1 MVALHGGPV
10 TPYEVQLER
19 EVIQE
24 EMVRLQAQTV
34 SASLQNMLKMPS
46 GHPVAT
52 LVPYDHAVIVPLFK
66 LFNASL
72 PGVVHATARGKETRT
87 RQAAQ
92 SLHSHSRSHMAQF
105 SSQHP
110 LTTVL

>member
-34 SASLQNMLKMPS
+34 SASLQNMLKIPS

-52 LVPYDHAVIVPLFK
+52 LVPYDHAVIVPLFNYSTHHCQVSCMQQLEAK
-66 LFNASL
+66 KQERDR
-72 PGVVHATARGKETRT
+72 P
-87 RQAAQ
+87 
-92 SLHSHSRSHMAQF
+92 HSHCTHIRDPAWHNLPPNT
-105 SSQHP
+105 H
-110 LTTVL
+110 